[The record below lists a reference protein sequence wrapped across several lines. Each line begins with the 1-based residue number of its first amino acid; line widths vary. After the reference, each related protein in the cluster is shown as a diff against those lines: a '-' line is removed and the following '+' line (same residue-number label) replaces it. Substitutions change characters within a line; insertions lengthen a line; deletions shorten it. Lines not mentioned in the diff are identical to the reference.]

1 MGSPIIRMPPQSIL
15 MGERRQE
22 INQVAPQISHPI
34 SEQTH
39 MGVIKDTLQED
50 LSTTA
55 PPTQQQP
62 LDRLNVTDERRMN
75 DVRTNTSDVV
85 VELTRDRTRT

>member
-1 MGSPIIRMPPQSIL
+1 MPPQSIL
-15 MGERRQE
+15 MGERRHE
-22 INQVAPQISHPI
+22 INQIVPQTSHPI

-39 MGVIKDTLQED
+39 MGVIKDALQED

-55 PPTQQQP
+55 LPTQQQL

-75 DVRTNTSDVV
+75 DIRTNTSDVI
-85 VELTRDRTRT
+85 VELTRDRIRT